1 MKKLLAVPL
10 VLIILPLLAAFLMS
24 KSPSIRVDQAVKTV
38 GMATP
43 FNVRVDSPHGVRQLT
58 AYLDQNGKRY
68 KVFEETQPTRRN
80 PFRGAEPP
88 RQWTIA
94 VGKQQASALQE
105 GKATVVIEAKAND
118 FAARTDTWSTPVDVI
133 TRPPMVSADG
143 VQHYINQG
151 GSELVTFTASGYWT
165 EAGVRVG
172 KYTFRSFPMPG
183 KTDPNASERFSL
195 FAFPWDVPADTV
207 PVVYVKNP
215 SGAEAT
221 ARFWFKIFPKQ
232 FRTRDLQLDDKF
244 LQKAVSELD
253 PNGSGELVDRF
264 VKINRDMRRENNK
277 YLSDLRDKTE
287 PRLLWS
293 GPFFRIGKVESFF
306 AAQRTYLYKGK
317 KIDQQMHLG
326 FDLSDVQAA
335 PVKAA
340 NSGKVVHAG
349 PLGIYGNCIVVDHGY
364 GLQSIYGHMRQI
376 DVKVGD
382 SVSKEQV
389 MGKSGATGLA
399 GGDHIHYS
407 IQVDGVQVN
416 PIEWW
421 DDHWI
426 RDRILSKIGPDKK

>member
-1 MKKLLAVPL
+1 MVAFFGVGFLLSTTPNVEVQTP
-10 VLIILPLLAAFLMS
+10 VSVVGNETP
-24 KSPSIRVDQAVKTV
+24 VAVKVST
-38 GMATP
+38 
-43 FNVRVDSPHGVRQLT
+43 PHGVRRFT
-58 AYLDQNGKRY
+58 ASIEQDGKRH
-68 KVFEETQPTRRN
+68 KVFESVNDTKRGVM
-80 PFRGAEPP
+80 FRQDEAPVEVKFN
-88 RQWTIA
+88 A
-94 VGKQQASALQE
+94 GKKQAPELKDGPAKLI
-105 GKATVVIEAKAND
+105 VEASAND
-118 FAARTDTWSTPVDVI
+118 FANRTTTI
-133 TRPPMVSADG
+133 TRDVRINTQPPVVGADG
-143 VQHYINQG
+143 AQHYINQG
-151 GSELVTFTASGYWT
+151 GSELVTFNVSGYWT

-207 PVVYVKNP
+207 PIVYARNP

-221 ARFWFKIFPKQ
+221 ARFWVKVFPKQ
-232 FRTRDLQLDDKF
+232 FRSRDLTVEDTF
-244 LQKAVSELD
+244 LQKVVTELD
-253 PNGSGELVDRF
+253 PNGSGELIDRF
-264 VKINRDMRRENNK
+264 LKINRDMRAQNNQ
-277 YLSDLRDKTE
+277 YLADLRLKSE
-287 PRLLWS
+287 PNILWQ

-306 AAQRTYLYKGK
+306 ADQRSYMYKGK
-317 KIDQQMHLG
+317 KVDQQMHLG
-326 FDLSDVQAA
+326 FDLSDVQAS
-335 PVKAA
+335 PVKSA

-382 SVSKEQV
+382 PIQKEQV

-421 DDHWI
+421 DEHWI
-426 RDRILSKIGPDKK
+426 KDRVLSKLPSN

>member
-1 MKKLLAVPL
+1 MKKLLPIAL
-10 VLIILPLLAAFLMS
+10 VLIFVPLIAAFVVS
-24 KSPSIRVDQAVKTV
+24 RSPSIQVDPAVKMI

-43 FNVRVDSPHGVRQLT
+43 VKVRVDSPHGVRTLSAFLT
-58 AYLDQNGKRY
+58 QNGKRY

-80 PFRGAEPP
+80 PFRGGEAGKE
-88 RQWTIA
+88 WTIP
-94 VGKQQASALQE
+94 VGKEKAPELQE
-105 GKATVVIEAKAND
+105 GKATVIIQATAND
-118 FAARTDTWSTPVDVI
+118 FAARTVTSSIPVDVI

-143 VQHYINQG
+143 AQHYINQG

-195 FAFPWDVPADTV
+195 FAFPWDVPADVV
-207 PVVYVKNP
+207 PVVYARNP

-221 ARFWFKIFPKQ
+221 ARFWFKVFPKQ
-232 FRTRDLQLDDKF
+232 FRSRELQLDDAF
-244 LQKAVSELD
+244 VQKAVSELD

-264 VKINRDMRRENNK
+264 VKINHDMRKENND
-277 YLSDLRDKTE
+277 YLAKLREKTE
-287 PRLLWS
+287 PRLLWT

-306 AAQRTYLYKGK
+306 ADQRTYVYKGK
-317 KIDQQMHLG
+317 KIDRAMHLG

-335 PVKAA
+335 PVKSA

-364 GLQSIYGHMRQI
+364 GLQSIYGHLRQI
-376 DVKVGD
+376 DVKPGD
-382 SVSKEQV
+382 TVSKEQV

-421 DDHWI
+421 DDHWL
-426 RDRILSKIGPDKK
+426 RDRILSKIGPEKK

>member
-1 MKKLLAVPL
+1 M
-10 VLIILPLLAAFLMS
+10 
-24 KSPSIRVDQAVKTV
+24 
-38 GMATP
+38 
-43 FNVRVDSPHGVRQLT
+43 
-58 AYLDQNGKRY
+58 
-68 KVFEETQPTRRN
+68 
-80 PFRGAEPP
+80 
-88 RQWTIA
+88 
-94 VGKQQASALQE
+94 
-105 GKATVVIEAKAND
+105 
-118 FAARTDTWSTPVDVI
+118 
-133 TRPPMVSADG
+133 
-143 VQHYINQG
+143 
-151 GSELVTFTASGYWT
+151 TFTASGYWT

-183 KTDPNASERFSL
+183 KNDPNASERFSL

-221 ARFWFKIFPKQ
+221 AKFWFKVFPKK
-232 FRTRDLQLDDKF
+232 FRARDLQLDDTF
-244 LQKAVSELD
+244 LQKVVSELD
-253 PNGSGELVDRF
+253 PNGSGDLPVRF
-264 VKINRDMRRENNK
+264 LKINREMRADNNK
-277 YLSDLRDKTE
+277 YLADLRFKTE
-287 PRLLWS
+287 PKILWS

-306 AAQRTYLYKGK
+306 ADQRTYLYKGK

-335 PVKAA
+335 PVKSA
-340 NSGKVVHAG
+340 NSGKVIHAG

-364 GLQSIYGHMRQI
+364 GLQTIYGHMRQI

-382 SVSKEQV
+382 SVTKEQV
-389 MGKSGATGLA
+389 MGRSGATGLA

-426 RDRILSKIGPDKK
+426 QDRILSKIGPQKK